1 VRGLSN
7 LLSKIS
13 SEQNYTFSATEHLR
27 FKAFFFF
34 FLFVFKVLGIEP
46 KALQM
51 LGKLSTS
58 EHIPGQQQD
67 ISEEHCDA

>member
-1 VRGLSN
+1 
-7 LLSKIS
+7 
-13 SEQNYTFSATEHLR
+13 
-27 FKAFFFF
+27 
-34 FLFVFKVLGIEP
+34 LFVFKVLGIEP